1 MSKNLPDTGLL
12 QTELLTLKEV
22 AALLKV
28 CVKTVRRIIKD
39 NDVPIIRVRGQI
51 RLRADHLPLLVKK
64 KW

>member
-1 MSKNLPDTGLL
+1 MSKNPPDAGFR

-28 CVKTVRRIIKD
+28 CVKTVRRIIKE
-39 NDVPIIRVRGQI
+39 NDVPVIVVRGQI

-64 KW
+64 